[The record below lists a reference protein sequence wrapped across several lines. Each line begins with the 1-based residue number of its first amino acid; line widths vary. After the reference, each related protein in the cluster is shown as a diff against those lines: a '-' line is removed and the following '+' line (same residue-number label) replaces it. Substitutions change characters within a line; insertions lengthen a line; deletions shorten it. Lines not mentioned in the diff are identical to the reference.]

1 MDMLKLIKQ
10 AGIQAVEQSAPATV
24 MFGVVKQVNPLVIT
38 VEQHLDI
45 PAEFLLLTD
54 NVRDHW
60 VDMTVDHFTENDAYL
75 DTTHSHSKQ
84 EPFAGEDSFDS
95 THKHAYKGRKP
106 FLVHYGLKVGEQ
118 VVLVRVQGGQK
129 FVVWNRVVK
138 A

>member
-10 AGIQAVEQSAPATV
+10 AGVQAVEQGSPAAV
-24 MFGVVKQVNPLVIT
+24 MLGVVKQVNPLVIT
-38 VEQHLDI
+38 IEQQLDI

-54 NVRDHW
+54 HVREHW
-60 VDMTVDHFTENDAYL
+60 VDMTVDHFTENDNYL
-75 DTTHSHSKQ
+75 DTTHSHSRVPPQ
-84 EPFAGEDSFDS
+84 AGEDDFDS

-106 FLVHYGLKVGEQ
+106 FLLHYGLQVGEQ
-118 VVLVRVQGGQK
+118 VILVRIQGGQR

>member
-10 AGIQAVEQSAPATV
+10 AGTRAVEQGVPAAV
-24 MFGVVKQVNPLVIT
+24 MPGVVKQVNPLIIT

-60 VDMTVDHFTENDAYL
+60 VDMTVDHFTVNDNYL
-75 DTTHSHSKQ
+75 NTSHAHSKNPP
-84 EPFAGEDSFDS
+84 EAGEDDFDS

-106 FLVHYGLKVGEQ
+106 FLVHKGLSVGEH
-118 VVLVRVQGGQK
+118 VVLIRAQGGQR
-129 FVVWNRVVK
+129 FIVLNRVVS

>member
-10 AGIQAVEQSAPATV
+10 AGMQAVEQSAPAAVQLGTV
-24 MFGVVKQVNPLVIT
+24 RQINPLIIT

-60 VDMTVDHFTENDAYL
+60 VDTTVDHFTENDAYL
-75 DTTHSHSKQ
+75 DTTHAHTRNPP
-84 EPFAGEDSFDS
+84 EAGEDSFDS

-106 FLVHYGLKVGEQ
+106 FLVHYGLQVGEQ
-118 VVLVRVQGGQK
+118 VILLRVQGGQK
-129 FVVWNRVVK
+129 FIVLNRVVS